1 MAEDHTPPAAPPA
14 AETDPLRD
22 MWLFILFAIGLVC
35 FLFFAAP
42 KGCSEALQEKS
53 GAKQTRDSHA
63 KTDENEKI
71 RAPLATGGAATGS
84 TTKREHDSHP

>member
-14 AETDPLRD
+14 AEPDPLRD

-42 KGCSEALQEKS
+42 KGCSEALQERHS
-53 GAKQTRDSHA
+53 GQSHVVFP
-63 KTDENEKI
+63 
-71 RAPLATGGAATGS
+71 PLVEES
-84 TTKREHDSHP
+84 